1 MEAVLLKN
9 KLLTL
14 FGAIFVFTIISVTS
28 SAAESHSFS
37 HESGCYNNT
46 QLVRINA
53 DENIDVY
60 YTTDG
65 TLPSSDSSL
74 YTTNPII
81 VSKNTRIR
89 TAAYEDGKL
98 VGYDSVTVKI
108 HTAAPKASVVS
119 GTYSEP
125 FSVELTCVDKTAKIY
140 YTTDGS
146 VPTKNATLY
155 TGPIEITEDTQLKY
169 VALRS
174 GRNYSKYYTRNY
186 KLNTDV
192 YAEPQRQDMLEL
204 VNELRISYGLCE
216 LETIPELS
224 DIAQQRAEE
233 CASYYSHWRAD
244 GTKWDY
250 LLGLAGL
257 KRSVRAENLAYYYPT
272 AKQALNAWLDD
283 YYHRVNVLNP
293 DARYIGIGFYS
304 NGYNNYWS
312 QLFIG
317 EE

>member
-1 MEAVLLKN
+1 MMLKN
-9 KLLTL
+9 KLLAVL
-14 FGAIFVFTIISVTS
+14 GAIFAAAAISVTA
-28 SAAESHSFS
+28 SAAESVTFS
-37 HESGCYNNT
+37 HESGSYNTT
-46 QLVRINA
+46 QIVRINA
-53 DENIDVY
+53 DEGVDVY

-65 TLPSSDSSL
+65 TLPTQSSAL
-74 YTTNPII
+74 YEAKPVI
-81 VSKNTRIR
+81 VSENTRIR
-89 TAAYEDGKL
+89 TAAYEDGRL
-98 VGYDSVTVKI
+98 IGYDSITVKI
-108 HTAAPKASVVS
+108 HTAAPKASADS

-125 FSVELTCVDKTAKIY
+125 FTVTLSCIDKTARIY

-155 TGPIEITEDTQLKY
+155 TEPIKITEDTELKY

-174 GRNYSKYYTRNY
+174 GRNYSKYYIKNY

-192 YAEPQRQDMLEL
+192 YAEPQRQEMLEL
-204 VNELRISYGLCE
+204 VNELRRSYGLCE

-233 CASYYSHWRAD
+233 CASYYSHRRAD

-257 KRSVRAENLAYYYPT
+257 KRDVRAENLAYYYPT

-283 YYHRVNVLNP
+283 YYHKANVLNP

-304 NGYNNYWS
+304 SGYSNYWS

>member
-9 KLLTL
+9 KLLAL
-14 FGAIFVFTIISVTS
+14 LGMIFVFAAISVTA
-28 SAAESHSFS
+28 SAADSHSFS
-37 HESGCYNNT
+37 HESGCYSST
-46 QLVRINA
+46 QIVRINV
-53 DENIDVY
+53 DEGISVF

-65 TLPSSDSSL
+65 TLPDESSSL
-74 YTTNPII
+74 YNGSPII
-81 VSKNTRIR
+81 VSKNTKIR
-89 TAAYEDGKL
+89 TAAYEDEKL
-98 VGYDSVTVKI
+98 IGYDSVTVKI
-108 HTAAPKASVVS
+108 HTAAPKASVNS
-119 GTYSEP
+119 GTYDEP
-125 FSVELTCVDKTAKIY
+125 FTVELSCVDKAAKIY

-146 VPTKNATLY
+146 VPTKNARLY
-155 TGPIEITEDTQLKY
+155 TGPIKITEDTQLKY

-204 VNELRISYGLCE
+204 VNELRRSYGLCG
-216 LETIPELS
+216 LEAMPELS
-224 DIAQQRAEE
+224 AIAQQRAEE
-233 CASYYSHWRAD
+233 CASCYSHWRAD

-250 LLGLAGL
+250 LLELSGL

-272 AKQALNAWLDD
+272 AKQALNAWLND
-283 YYHRVNVLNP
+283 YYHKANLLNP

-304 NGYNNYWS
+304 NGYSNYWA

>member
-1 MEAVLLKN
+1 MKDKISALLGALITFAV
-9 KLLTL
+9 
-14 FGAIFVFTIISVTS
+14 VSVTA
-28 SAAESHSFS
+28 SATESLTFS

-65 TLPSSDSSL
+65 TLPSSDSAL
-74 YTTNPII
+74 YSTKPIV

-89 TAAYEDGKL
+89 TAAYEHGKL
-98 VGYDSVTVKI
+98 IGYDSVTVKI
-108 HTAAPKASVVS
+108 HTAALKASVGS
-119 GTYSEP
+119 GTYNEP
-125 FSVELTCVDKTAKIY
+125 FSVELTCVDKAAKIY

-146 VPTKNATLY
+146 VPTKNAALY
-155 TGPIEITEDTQLKY
+155 TGPIEITADTQLKY

-186 KLNTDV
+186 KLSTDV
-192 YAEPQRQDMLEL
+192 YAEPQRQEMLEL
-204 VNELRISYGLCE
+204 VNELRRSYGLCE
-216 LETIPELS
+216 LEAMPELS
-224 DIAQQRAEE
+224 DIAQQRSEE

-257 KRSVRAENLAYYYPT
+257 KRNVRAENLAYYYPT

-283 YYHRVNVLNP
+283 YYHKANLLNP

-304 NGYNNYWS
+304 NGYSNYWS

>member
-1 MEAVLLKN
+1 MTLKN
-9 KLLTL
+9 KLIAVLGAVITFVAIALT
-14 FGAIFVFTIISVTS
+14 A
-28 SAAESHSFS
+28 SAAESHTFS
-37 HESGCYNNT
+37 HESGTYNNT

-53 DENIDVY
+53 DENINVY

-65 TLPSSDSSL
+65 SLPTSDSAL
-74 YTTNPII
+74 YISKPIV
-81 VSKNTRIR
+81 VSKNTKIR
-89 TAAYEDGKL
+89 TAAYEDGML
-98 VGYDSVTVKI
+98 IGYDSITVKI
-108 HTAAPKASVVS
+108 HTAAPKASVIS

-125 FSVELTCVDKTAKIY
+125 FSVELTCVDKGAKIY

-146 VPTKNATLY
+146 VPTKNAILY
-155 TGPIEITEDTQLKY
+155 TEPIKITEDTQLKY

-174 GRNYSKYYTRNY
+174 GRNYSKYYIRNY
-186 KLNTDV
+186 KLSTDV

-204 VNELRISYGLCE
+204 VNELRKSYGLCE

-250 LLGLAGL
+250 LLGNAGL
-257 KRSVRAENLAYYYPT
+257 KRNVRAENLAYYYPT

-283 YYHRVNVLNP
+283 YYHKANLLNP
-293 DARYIGIGFYS
+293 DARYIGIGYYS
-304 NGYNNYWS
+304 NGYSNYWS